1 MDRLPRRTTDRVE
14 DAAAWIVTA
23 AGLFVLLLGLVG
35 GINVHR
41 AVHDLGRAA
50 ERERTQVD
58 AVLVADAP
66 PWVQEPA
73 GPAVASRPAR
83 YTDAA
88 GRQREVVLIIP
99 GRPSTGTVVPVWVNR
114 EGAMTARPPTPA
126 DAVVL
131 GVVTALGIA
140 AVGGVALLAV
150 SIVVRR
156 QINRRNAAAWAR
168 EWAHVEPEWSRRG
181 R

>member
-1 MDRLPRRTTDRVE
+1 ME
-14 DAAAWIVTA
+14 DAAAWMVTA
-23 AGLFVLLLGLVG
+23 AGLFVLLLACSAGSTCIVPSVTWG
-35 GINVHR
+35 
-41 AVHDLGRAA
+41 
-50 ERERTQVD
+50 
-58 AVLVADAP
+58 VLPSGKGPRWTRSWFADAP
-66 PWVQEPA
+66 LWEQEPA

-99 GRPSTGTVVPVWVNR
+99 GRPPTGTVVAVWVDR

-131 GVVTALGIA
+131 GVVTALGIT

-156 QINRRNAAAWAR
+156 QSDRRNAAAWAR
-168 EWAHVEPEWSRRG
+168 EWAHVEPEWSCRG

>member
-1 MDRLPRRTTDRVE
+1 M
-14 DAAAWIVTA
+14 
-23 AGLFVLLLGLVG
+23 LLLGLFV

-41 AVHDLGRAA
+41 AVNDLGRAA

-66 PWVQEPA
+66 PWVQESA

-99 GRPSTGTVVPVWVNR
+99 GRPSTGTVVPVWVDR
-114 EGAMTARPPTPA
+114 DGTMTARPPTPA

-131 GVVTALGIA
+131 GVVATLGIG
-140 AVGGVALLAV
+140 AVGGVALRAV
-150 SIVVRR
+150 WIAVRR
-156 QINRRNAAAWAR
+156 EIDRRNAAGWAR
-168 EWAHVEPEWSRRG
+168 DWARVEPEWSGRG
-181 R
+181 H